1 MKKDGNKNLSANTI
15 DKVKLEGARIEEEKL
30 ETVSG
35 GGKADVKSLIK
46 TAVKVLTK

>member
-1 MKKDGNKNLSANTI
+1 MKKDGNNNLSANSR
-15 DKVKLEGARIEEEKL
+15 DKEKLEGARIEDEKL

-35 GGKADVKSLIK
+35 GGKADVKTLIK